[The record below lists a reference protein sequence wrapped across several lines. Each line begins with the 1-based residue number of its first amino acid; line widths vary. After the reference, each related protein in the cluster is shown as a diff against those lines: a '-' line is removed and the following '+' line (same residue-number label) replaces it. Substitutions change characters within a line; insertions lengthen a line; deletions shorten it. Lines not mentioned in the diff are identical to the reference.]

1 MDSAV
6 EIQGLGKKFDLPLKP
21 SGGLYSFL
29 PERLLPKAHYEDFWA
44 LRDVNLTIPKARMMG
59 IIGRNGSG
67 KSTLLKIIAGILKP
81 THGTI
86 TTHGSVAAL
95 LELGAGFHEELSG
108 MENIFLNAAILGL
121 SRKEIK
127 KILPSIIEFS
137 GLERFLYTPI
147 RHYSTGMQARLGFS
161 IAINMNPDILLVD
174 EVISVGDR
182 EFQSKC
188 ISKIAEFRSQG
199 RTIVLVTHDI
209 DMANFVCD
217 ELVWLESGQVRSTGP
232 SGQVAHEYRSHIFE
246 TLSRDVPSGDRIP
259 SQTRQNPVILHGRF
273 LDEKGEE
280 KTSFIYEQN
289 ATLEIPYDTGGEAL
303 ERPGVRVVVTRH
315 DNLVV
320 AEIDSADHGF
330 APEKLKGK
338 GTILIHFR
346 PLLFLKSKYDVSIVL
361 YHRDHP
367 EKVYDTRMRLDEFEI
382 SVLKGAQR
390 PGLIAHVPC
399 EWVIRGAHLSNSG
412 DRFKAS
418 TNK

>member
-1 MDSAV
+1 MDNAV
-6 EIQGLGKKFDLPLKP
+6 EIQGLGKKFNLPLQ
-21 SGGLYSFL
+21 STGGLFSFV
-29 PERLLPKAHYEDFWA
+29 PTHLLPRMRSEDFWA
-44 LRDVNLTIPKARMMG
+44 LRDVNLTIPKGRMLG

-67 KSTLLKIIAGILKP
+67 KSTLLKIMAGILKP
-81 THGTI
+81 TQGTI
-86 TTHGSVAAL
+86 TTHGSISAL

-108 MENIFLNAAILGL
+108 MENIFLNGAILGL
-121 SRKEIK
+121 SRKEIL

-147 RHYSTGMQARLGFS
+147 KHYSSGMQARLGFS

-232 SGQVAHEYRSHIFE
+232 ANQVAHEYRSHIFE
-246 TLSRDVPSGDRIP
+246 TLSRDVPSGDKIP
-259 SQTRQNPVILHGRF
+259 SQTRQRPIIRNVRF

-280 KTSFIYEQN
+280 KNSFIYEEN
-289 ATLEIPYDTGGEAL
+289 ATLEFSYDTGGEAL
-303 ERPGVRVVVTRH
+303 ERPCARVVVTRH

-320 AEIDSADHGF
+320 SEIDSADHGF
-330 APEKLKGK
+330 APENLLGKGK
-338 GTILIHFR
+338 ILIHFQ
-346 PLLFLKSKYDVSIVL
+346 PLLFLKNKYHVSIVL

-367 EKVYDTRMRLDEFEI
+367 ETVYDTRLRSDEFEI
-382 SVLKGAQR
+382 TMLKGAQR

-399 EWVIRGAHLSNSG
+399 EWVIRGA
-412 DRFKAS
+412 
-418 TNK
+418 